1 MSEEQDMWGVLI
13 STGRAG
19 TTPEHLPGGREAL
32 LVIRLGMEAGT
43 GRWGRQGAGRDAGRR
58 VSLSKRGEGLLRAYG
73 SLPRTSADFFYC
85 SASLP
90 IDRSRPRVDSRSPS
104 GAEATGR
111 STAGFLPPPR
121 APSSAPYMWNK

>member
-19 TTPEHLPGGREAL
+19 TTPEHLPGRREAL

-73 SLPRTSADFFYC
+73 SLPRTSAGFFYC

-90 IDRSRPRVDSRSPS
+90 IDRSQPPGGQPQPLRCRGHGALHSRLPASSPGS
-104 GAEATGR
+104 QLGALHVE
-111 STAGFLPPPR
+111 
-121 APSSAPYMWNK
+121 